1 MSRPE
6 IFSHAALAGPRKWR
20 WLLALTMLAVLVLSL
35 LPQNVPMPSTGWDK
49 SNHLL
54 AFATL
59 GGLGCRSW
67 PGRLRFVLPALLAY
81 GGLIEVLQSFTPDRS
96 AEFEDLL
103 ADAIGLLIGAAIAA
117 FLASRLRRARGAR
130 DADRGPQKNT
140 RRSG

>member
-6 IFSHAALAGPRKWR
+6 FFSHPALIGPRKWR

-35 LPQNVPMPSTGWDK
+35 LPQNVPMPTTGWDK

-59 GGLGCRSW
+59 GGLGCWSW

-103 ADAIGLLIGAAIAA
+103 ADAIGLLVGAAVTA
-117 FLASRLRRARGAR
+117 FLAKWQQRI
-130 DADRGPQKNT
+130 
-140 RRSG
+140 

>member
-1 MSRPE
+1 MRRPE
-6 IFSHAALAGPRKWR
+6 FFSHAALIGPRKWR
-20 WLLALTMLAVLVLSL
+20 WLLALTMVAVLVLSL

-59 GGLGCRSW
+59 GGLGCWSW

-103 ADAIGLLIGAAIAA
+103 ADALGLLIGAAIAA
-117 FLASRLRRARGAR
+117 FLASRLRRA
-130 DADRGPQKNT
+130 
-140 RRSG
+140 